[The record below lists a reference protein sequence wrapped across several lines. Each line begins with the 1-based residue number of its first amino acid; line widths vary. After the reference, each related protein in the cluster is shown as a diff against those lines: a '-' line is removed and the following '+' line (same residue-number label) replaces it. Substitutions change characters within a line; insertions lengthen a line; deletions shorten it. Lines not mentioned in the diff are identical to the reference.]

1 MTCIVGLVED
11 GKVWLGGD
19 SAAVA
24 ESFTMARKDP
34 KVFKNGDFIF
44 GFTSSFRMGDLL
56 QHSLVPPK
64 KPKAGY
70 SRQYMCTDFIDEVRS
85 CFMIGGV
92 AGLDGSI
99 ESGGN
104 FLVGYEDKL
113 YEISEDYQ
121 VGQYINDYICIGC
134 GDNHAMGAL
143 YAIQELSGDITRK
156 NLIPTP
162 KDKVRL
168 ALEAAAAF
176 SGWVKEPFHIINT

>member
-24 ESFTMARKDP
+24 ESFTMSRKDP

-56 QHSLVPPK
+56 RHSFVPPK
-64 KPKAGY
+64 KPKGGY
-70 SRQYMCTDFIDEVRS
+70 TRDYMCVDFIDEVRA
-85 CFMIGGV
+85 CFMAGGIV
-92 AGLDGSI
+92 TLDEGV
-99 ESGGN
+99 ESCGD
-104 FLVGYEDKL
+104 FLVGIEDRL
-113 YEISEDYQ
+113 YEISDDYQ
-121 VGQYINDYICIGC
+121 VGEYINDYICVGC
-134 GDNHAMGAL
+134 GRDHAMGAL

-176 SGWVKEPFHIINT
+176 SGWVKEPFHIIST